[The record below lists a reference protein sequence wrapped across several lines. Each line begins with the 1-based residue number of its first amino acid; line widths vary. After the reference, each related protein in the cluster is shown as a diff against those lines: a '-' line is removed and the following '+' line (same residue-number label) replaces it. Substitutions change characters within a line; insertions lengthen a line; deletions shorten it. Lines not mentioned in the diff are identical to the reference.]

1 MRLANS
7 SETEVYDLPRTCPSC
22 FNRHCIEH
30 LDLGDEEDTD
40 GVYGNHRIVCKVCGR
55 KTPSMDTFEDAVDAF
70 LVHYDP
76 VFTDNEH
83 TVLMNIEDLKY
94 LISTG
99 AVPDRETIN
108 EYELRQRCV
117 YEN

>member
-7 SETEVYDLPRTCPSC
+7 AKNEVYDLPRTCPSC

-30 LDLGDEEDTD
+30 IDLGDEEDAD
-40 GVYGNHRIVCKVCGR
+40 GVYGNHRIECKVCGR

-83 TVLMNIEDLKY
+83 TVLMNIDDLKY
-94 LISTG
+94 LVSAGVVT
-99 AVPDRETIN
+99 DRDTIN